1 MSVFKCLG
9 DRGGVADVGVA
20 ERPERRARRA
30 EVDAGEDGA
39 VLLAAEDD
47 GLEARR
53 LHQAARQQA
62 DGAGAAGT
70 KPLARGQDDGDGDA
84 RSGDIGGCLLQRRRS
99 LAPSSACGRWP
110 LAGDAMTS
118 AYIEAERSWRLA
130 MSIALAVVIVVVLL
144 ILARSVRIASEWQR
158 AVILRLGRFHKVKGP
173 GIYLVFPVIDAVAQV
188 IDLRIQTTMITA
200 EQALTRDTVAV
211 GVDAIVFWQVE
222 NAETAAIRIANYRE
236 AIERVAQTSLREMI
250 GATDLSKLLSDRK
263 TADEQL
269 RVTITAKTSTWGV
282 TARSVEIK
290 DVSIPRELQDAMSRQ
305 AQAEREKDAR
315 VTLASA
321 EKAIA
326 EQILEAAQLYGS
338 DPNALKLRQMNL
350 LYEMNKER
358 GTTVLIPT
366 DMANSLGTVVAL
378 ARAIPPDPA

>member
-1 MSVFKCLG
+1 
-9 DRGGVADVGVA
+9 VGLVLIA
-20 ERPERRARRA
+20 
-30 EVDAGEDGA
+30 VIVI
-39 VLLAAEDD
+39 VLL
-47 GLEARR
+47 
-53 LHQAARQQA
+53 
-62 DGAGAAGT
+62 
-70 KPLARGQDDGDGDA
+70 
-84 RSGDIGGCLLQRRRS
+84 
-99 LAPSSACGRWP
+99 
-110 LAGDAMTS
+110 
-118 AYIEAERSWRLA
+118 
-130 MSIALAVVIVVVLL
+130 V
-144 ILARSVRIASEWQR
+144 LARSVRIASEWQR
-158 AVILRLGRFHKVKGP
+158 AVILRLGRFHAVSGP
-173 GIYLVFPVIDAVAQV
+173 GIYLVFPFIDAVAQV

-211 GVDAIVFWQVE
+211 GVDAIVFWHVE
-222 NAETAAIRIANYRE
+222 DAEAAAIRIADYRQ

-250 GATDLSKLLSDRK
+250 GATDLSKLLSDRR

-269 RVTITAKTSTWGV
+269 RLTITAKTKTWGV
-282 TARSVEIK
+282 GASSVEIK

-326 EQILEAAQLYGS
+326 EQILEAAKLYGS

-378 ARAIPPDPA
+378 SRAIQAESA

>member
-1 MSVFKCLG
+1 MNI
-9 DRGGVADVGVA
+9 AA
-20 ERPERRARRA
+20 A
-30 EVDAGEDGA
+30 A
-39 VLLAAEDD
+39 V
-47 GLEARR
+47 
-53 LHQAARQQA
+53 
-62 DGAGAAGT
+62 
-70 KPLARGQDDGDGDA
+70 
-84 RSGDIGGCLLQRRRS
+84 
-99 LAPSSACGRWP
+99 
-110 LAGDAMTS
+110 
-118 AYIEAERSWRLA
+118 
-130 MSIALAVVIVVVLL
+130 AVVILLVLL
-144 ILARSVRIASEWQR
+144 RSIRIAAEWQR
-158 AVILRLGRFHKVKGP
+158 APILRLGRFHKVKGP
-173 GIYLVFPVIDAVAQV
+173 GIYLVFPLIDQVAQI
-188 IDLRIQTTMITA
+188 IDLRIQTTTITA

-222 NAETAAIRIANYRE
+222 DAEHAAIRITNYRE

-250 GATDLSKLLSDRK
+250 GATDLSRLLSDRK

-269 RVTITAKTSTWGV
+269 RQTITAKTATWGV

-321 EKAIA
+321 ELAIA
-326 EQILEAAQLYGS
+326 EQILQAAKLYGT

-366 DMANSLGTVVAL
+366 DMANSLGSAVAISEVM
-378 ARAIPPDPA
+378 RNTPVG

>member
-1 MSVFKCLG
+1 MALV
-9 DRGGVADVGVA
+9 
-20 ERPERRARRA
+20 
-30 EVDAGEDGA
+30 
-39 VLLAAEDD
+39 LAA
-47 GLEARR
+47 
-53 LHQAARQQA
+53 
-62 DGAGAAGT
+62 
-70 KPLARGQDDGDGDA
+70 
-84 RSGDIGGCLLQRRRS
+84 
-99 LAPSSACGRWP
+99 
-110 LAGDAMTS
+110 
-118 AYIEAERSWRLA
+118 
-130 MSIALAVVIVVVLL
+130 VIVVVLL
-144 ILARSVRIASEWQR
+144 ILARSIRIASEWQR
-158 AVILRLGRFHKVKGP
+158 AVILRLGRFHTVAGP
-173 GIYLVFPVIDAVAQV
+173 GIYLVLPFIDAVAQV
-188 IDLRIQTTMITA
+188 IDLRIQTTTITA

-222 NAETAAIRIANYRE
+222 NAEIAAIRIANYRE

-269 RVTITAKTSTWGV
+269 RMTITGKTSTWGV

-290 DVSIPRELQDAMSRQ
+290 DVVIPRELQDAMSSQ
-305 AQAEREKDAR
+305 AQAEREKAAR

-321 EKAIA
+321 ETAIA
-326 EQILEAAQLYGS
+326 EQILEAARLYGS

-378 ARAIPPDPA
+378 ARATDTKPA